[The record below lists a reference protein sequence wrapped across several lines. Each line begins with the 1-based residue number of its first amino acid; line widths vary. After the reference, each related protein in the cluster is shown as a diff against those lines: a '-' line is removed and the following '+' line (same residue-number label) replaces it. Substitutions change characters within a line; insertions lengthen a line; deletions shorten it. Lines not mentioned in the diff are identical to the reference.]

1 VLIYSLSQALRGRG
15 VEHYALRACPDG
27 EGDWSNEAPP
37 MLVRQIRI
45 KGQWTPRWLQ
55 RIGQD
60 IQRRH
65 LPLLVDVGGRPTP
78 EQAELFALCTHA
90 VLLTPDD
97 ASQASWQALVARH
110 RLPLLAD
117 LTSTL
122 EGENRLEAAEPV
134 LRGALANLQRGG
146 TASGAAFDAL
156 VSRIAA
162 RFTADGVDY
171 PRRHLASAP
180 AAIELVVDL
189 ERLART
195 LGWTQEGAT
204 IHWLPEHLPALLEYL
219 PAAAPLA
226 IYPPGEPPGS
236 RPLWRSWPAQPT
248 ITASTCGWG
257 WVPAQ
262 RLPLGNPPPDGPL
275 RFELSAL
282 GDAVVVEGCL
292 PEHYID
298 WSEIDQV
305 VAPPVPPERGVVL
318 SGRLALLALHQPGP
332 RLPRRALAGG
342 APTGAGRERGGVFG
356 GSSLA
361 GGPCV
366 ARLIGGAVCSEV
378 KNESADSAGRAGR
391 RSAESALQ

>member
-1 VLIYSLSQALRGRG
+1 MLVGGPPHSGKSVLVYSLSQALRGRG

-37 MLVRQIRI
+37 ERVREIRI
-45 KGQWTPRWLQ
+45 KGQWTPQWLQ

-78 EQAELFALCTHA
+78 EQAELFGLCTHA

-171 PRRHLASAP
+171 PRRHLTSAP

-219 PAAAPLA
+219 PAGAPLA
-226 IYPPGEPPGS
+226 IYGRGTAWIQAALALQAS
-236 RPLWRSWPAQPT
+236 PAGYY
-248 ITASTCGWG
+248 SFDVRLG

-262 RLPLGNPPPDGPL
+262 PLPVGDPSADGPL
-275 RFELSAL
+275 RFVVSQRD
-282 GDAVVVEGCL
+282 DAICIEGRAAGG
-292 PEHYID
+292 YID
-298 WSEIDQV
+298 WSQIDQV
-305 VAPPVPPERGVVL
+305 VAPAVPAGRGIVL
-318 SGRLALLALHQPGP
+318 SGKLPYWLFTSLA
-332 RLPRRALAGG
+332 RAYRG
-342 APTGAGRERGGVFG
+342 APW
-356 GSSLA
+356 LA
-361 GGPCV
+361 VYQP
-366 ARLIGGAVCSEV
+366 ALSGAVVVAPSGARPAV
-378 KNESADSAGRAGR
+378 GSVIGMQGLA
-391 RSAESALQ
+391 

>member
-1 VLIYSLSQALRGRG
+1 MLVGGPPHSGKSVLIYSLSQALRGRG

-226 IYPPGEPPGS
+226 IYRRGTAWIQAALAILAS
-236 RPLWRSWPAQPT
+236 PADYY
-248 ITASTCGWG
+248 SFDVRLG

-318 SGRLALLALHQPGP
+318 SGRLPYWLYTSLA
-332 RLPRRALAGG
+332 RAYRG
-342 APTGAGRERGGVFG
+342 APWLAVRQPALG
-356 GSSLA
+356 GSVVVYSVDPRWPVGHVL
-361 GGPCV
+361 P
-366 ARLIGGAVCSEV
+366 
-378 KNESADSAGRAGR
+378 D
-391 RSAESALQ
+391 